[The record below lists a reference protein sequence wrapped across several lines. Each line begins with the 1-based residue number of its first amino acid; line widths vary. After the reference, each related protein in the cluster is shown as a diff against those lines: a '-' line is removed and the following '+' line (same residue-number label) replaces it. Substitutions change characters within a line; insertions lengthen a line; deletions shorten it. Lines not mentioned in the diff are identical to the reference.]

1 MYIDET
7 IIAGLLVVG
16 MTIAFF
22 GGVYVVLKKEDKKY
36 KEHHPK

>member
-1 MYIDET
+1 MYVDET

-22 GGVYVVLKKEDKKY
+22 GGVYLVLKKDNEKHKQ
-36 KEHHPK
+36 HPK

>member
-1 MYIDET
+1 MYVDET

-22 GGVYVVLKKEDKKY
+22 GGVYVVLKKENEKHK
-36 KEHHPK
+36 HHPK